1 MLQMFTLLLLL
12 TFPFLSGAADVQ
24 TRANGNTQVVVSVY
38 NDAKMSMR
46 DLAGAESWASNI
58 LWQAGLNLVWRN
70 CGHGAGHI
78 TRHVDCDS
86 PGRIA
91 LRIIPGP
98 AHPTQD
104 SIFGVAFLA
113 SDGTGKYGDVFYQ
126 PAVQLHK
133 ELSVKLA
140 DVMGGVVAHEIGH
153 LLLGSHAHAS
163 AGIMRAQWHGEDLH
177 KLVKGE
183 LQFTAEQ
190 AAQMRTTVA
199 RNQQTLETQLELNQG
214 SY

>member
-1 MLQMFTLLLLL
+1 LALL
-12 TFPFLSGAADVQ
+12 S
-24 TRANGNTQVVVSVY
+24 
-38 NDAKMSMR
+38 
-46 DLAGAESWASNI
+46 
-58 LWQAGLNLVWRN
+58 
-70 CGHGAGHI
+70 
-78 TRHVDCDS
+78 
-86 PGRIA
+86 
-91 LRIIPGP
+91 
-98 AHPTQD
+98 
-104 SIFGVAFLA
+104 
-113 SDGTGKYGDVFYQ
+113 FYQ

-133 ELSVKLA
+133 ELSVRLA

-163 AGIMRAQWHGEDLH
+163 TGIMRAQWRGEDLH

-183 LQFTAEQ
+183 LLFTAEQ